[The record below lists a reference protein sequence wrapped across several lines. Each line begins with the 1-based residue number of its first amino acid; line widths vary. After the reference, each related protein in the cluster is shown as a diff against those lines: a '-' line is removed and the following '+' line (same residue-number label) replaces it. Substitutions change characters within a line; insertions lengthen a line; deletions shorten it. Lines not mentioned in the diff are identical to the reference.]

1 LKAVKLLVIDDLP
14 DVLEMI
20 STHFSMR
27 GYEVLTSLD
36 GREGLELAEAE
47 RPDIVLLDLK
57 MKKLDGDRFL
67 EEARKKNIASR
78 VIVITGCQDE
88 LLRKRVE
95 SLGVDGFIEKPAS
108 ILELQSKIEHIMDAR
123 K

>member
-1 LKAVKLLVIDDLP
+1 MKAIKLLVIDDLP

-20 STHFSMR
+20 RTHFGMR
-27 GYEVLTSLD
+27 GYEVLMSLD
-36 GREGLELAEAE
+36 GREGLELAEVE

-67 EEARKKNIASR
+67 EEARKRNIASR

-108 ILELQSKIEHIMDAR
+108 LLELESKIEHIMNL
-123 K
+123 KK